1 MIARKWLVG
10 LGFASATNICFS
22 QDFDSFGRSEVLP
35 EPERDWVFVDYSL
48 VDVTDD
54 HFLGLVGVAQTR
66 RPAAFEYS
74 PDGSSLFLVETF
86 YTRGNRGERTD
97 TVTIFDTTTLGVAG
111 EVVIPAKRAL
121 LLVVEGTLALTDNG
135 RFLGVFNLTPATSI
149 SVVDIEQES
158 FVGEISTPGCSLVFS
173 AGELSYMMIC
183 ANGDLLT
190 VTLDEN
196 GIEVAKERTERFF
209 DPESDPI
216 REPGLRYGDKWLFVS
231 FDGILHSVD
240 VSGGKPQIGESWS
253 LLSEPD
259 REQNWRISGRQPLTV
274 HQQSGRLYVL
284 ARQNDEPFD
293 DPADW
298 DGTEIWS
305 FDLAS
310 RERLRRLEARP
321 KSAEGEGAGAT
332 LGSTSGDGASNI
344 LITQGDEPLLVSA
357 AGSGI
362 SVRNAFTG
370 EYLHERLQNAPTGGW
385 LSLRMR

>member
-1 MIARKWLVG
+1 MITRNWLIA
-10 LGFASATNICFS
+10 LAFATAANPCFS
-22 QDFDSFGRSEVLP
+22 QEFDAFGQSEVLP
-35 EPERDWVFVDYSL
+35 EPESDWVFVDYGL

-54 HFLGLVGVAQTR
+54 HFLGLIGVAQTR
-66 RPAAFEYS
+66 RPAAFRFS

-111 EVVIPAKRAL
+111 EVVIPPKRAL

-149 SVVDIEQES
+149 SVVDIENRS

-173 AGELSYMMIC
+173 AGDLSYMMIC

-196 GIEVAKERTERFF
+196 GREVSKERTEQFF
-209 DPESDPI
+209 DPETDPI
-216 REPGLRYGDKWLFVS
+216 REPGVRYGDEWLFVS
-231 FDGILHSVD
+231 FDGFLHTVD
-240 VSGGKPQIGESWS
+240 VSGAKPRVGESWS
-253 LLSEPD
+253 LLTAAD
-259 REQNWRISGRQPLTV
+259 REEDWRMSGRQPLAV
-274 HQQSGRLYVL
+274 HEQSGRLFVL
-284 ARQNDEPFD
+284 ARQNDEPLD

-305 FDLAS
+305 FDLAA
-310 RERLRRLEARP
+310 RERLQRLEARP
-321 KSAEGEGAGAT
+321 DSAESEGAGAT

-344 LITQGDEPLLVSA
+344 LVTQGDEPLLVSA
-357 AGSGI
+357 SGAGI
-362 SVRNAFTG
+362 SVRHALNG
-370 EYLHERLQNAPTGGW
+370 EYVHERLQHAPNSGW